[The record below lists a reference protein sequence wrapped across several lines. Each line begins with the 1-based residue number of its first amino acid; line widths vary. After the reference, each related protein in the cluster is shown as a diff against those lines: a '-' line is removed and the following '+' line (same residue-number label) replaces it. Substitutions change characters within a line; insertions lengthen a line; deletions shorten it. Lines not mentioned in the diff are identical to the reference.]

1 MPAWAFARA
10 GGRALEREKNMRR
23 SFARI
28 ALGTVAVTLTAAA
41 LLGYVGRGD
50 AAGTNICPGSICLTA
65 VVSPHVT
72 SATPQ
77 GGFAAFAAGRFNN
90 NSPSTATHLN
100 LTISFKDGT
109 GAPASVTVGTIGKF
123 VDGSSVAPACIP
135 AGSSVSSVSC
145 SFPNLAG
152 GHIAKLQFP
161 FTPVATP
168 PLIDG
173 STVTA
178 TFAAT
183 YGEGNGGANDSQTA
197 PPDTLTI
204 SGAGKCTAAGSNLDP
219 VSNSGQTSS
228 IGVLDYPPATE
239 AQQLPCTAVGID
251 VSDTSLSDPNGI
263 VGYPVTLELPL
274 VAGFATVQHDVT
286 PLPAKTTVKS
296 VVIWESLQPTGDSS
310 SFTLKVP
317 PCTGDLP
324 KSPADAGFSS
334 DTCVFSRSSL
344 PKGGARFILHALG
357 NKIDPRYTP

>member
-1 MPAWAFARA
+1 MPAWDVHA

-28 ALGTVAVTLTAAA
+28 AFGMVAATLTAAA

-50 AAGTNICPGSICLTA
+50 AAGTNICPGSVCLTA

-77 GGFAAFAAGRFNN
+77 SGFSAFAAGRFNN

-123 VDGSSVAPACIP
+123 VDGSSVAPACTP

-152 GHIAKLQFP
+152 GHVAKLQFP
-161 FTPVATP
+161 FTPVAPTP
-168 PLIDG
+168 LTDG

-183 YGEGNGGANDSQTA
+183 YGEGNGGLNDSQTA

-204 SGAGKCTAAGSNLDP
+204 SGAGKCTAGGSNLDP
-219 VSNSGQTSS
+219 VSNSGQTTS
-228 IGVLDYPPATE
+228 IGVLDYPAAT
-239 AQQLPCTAVGID
+239 ADQQLPCTAVGID
-251 VSDTSLSDPNGI
+251 ASDTPVTVGGI

-286 PLPAKTTVKS
+286 PLPAKTTVKGL
-296 VVIWESLQPTGDSS
+296 VIWESLQPTGDT

-317 PCTGDLP
+317 PCNPDGLP

-344 PKGGARFILHALG
+344 PKGGGRFILHALG